1 MRYMRNSLVTHIL
14 NGGWYIRNVYDFSSF
29 AIIIREW
36 IRRQES
42 GERRA
47 ACCMLKIA
55 SQFFGFE
62 WFSFLFILLCVCV
75 FFFCYLSEDAKNINS
90 SVNANATN
98 GILLDLWLGS
108 DSETRITL
116 EPFFVWLAVVF
127 LHLKCSLIDLLS
139 TSLWFIGIPKCRI
152 PSRQTLFIF
161 SPLIMDGFF
170 VYQMC
175 NCSIEFCRS
184 LPIDY
189 MIINLCVYVY
199 LLLTYFKLLT

>member
-42 GERRA
+42 GERPA
-47 ACCMLKIA
+47 ACLKLRR
-55 SQFFGFE
+55 S
-62 WFSFLFILLCVCV
+62 FSVSNDFLFFLFFYVFVC

-170 VYQMC
+170 VHQMC